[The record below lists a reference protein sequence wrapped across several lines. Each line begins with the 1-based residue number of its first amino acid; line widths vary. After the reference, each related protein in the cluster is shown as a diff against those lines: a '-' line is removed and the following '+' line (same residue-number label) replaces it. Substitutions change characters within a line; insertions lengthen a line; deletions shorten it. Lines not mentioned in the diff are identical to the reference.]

1 MKKQRPAG
9 GAKKNGFPRPSMWW
23 IYGLIAVFILG
34 WHLMD
39 DTGGSPVQS
48 DWDTVERMVVQG
60 EVERIEVVN
69 RDQAQVYLK
78 DGVVELYR

>member
-1 MKKQRPAG
+1 MKKG
-9 GAKKNGFPRPSMWW
+9 GFPRPSMWW

-69 RDQAQVYLK
+69 REIGRASCRERV
-78 DGVVELYR
+78 

>member
-1 MKKQRPAG
+1 MAKQNRKPANRNTKKQPVG
-9 GAKKNGFPRPSMWW
+9 GMKRGGFPRPSMWW

-60 EVERIEVVN
+60 EVE
-69 RDQAQVYLK
+69 
-78 DGVVELYR
+78 